1 MTDLKEWYRSKAVWG
16 ALIAIFASLALF
28 LGIELGAEDQQ
39 ALADTLVTL
48 AGALGGLL
56 ALYGRLSARDT
67 IGKR

>member
-16 ALIAIFASLALF
+16 ALVAIFASLTQF

-48 AGALGGLL
+48 AGAVGGLL
-56 ALYGRLSARDT
+56 ALYGRLSARNV